1 MTPAAFRTALEALG
15 AGYNVRDLDG
25 PTEAWCVWVAHAD
38 DDTYDTQVW
47 QNEDGTYTTVGFLSL
62 VWHGTWD
69 DVSAALAAD
78 RTAVGEFLAPRT
90 PAPPVWSETLD
101 ELGAWRSDTLC
112 ASAWLFVALAV
123 AFLSGYVVG
132 SWT

>member
-15 AGYNVRDLDG
+15 AGYSVRDLDAPMG
-25 PTEAWCVWVAHAD
+25 PWCVWVAHAD

-47 QNEDGTYTTVGFLSL
+47 QNEDGTYTTDGFLSL

-69 DVSAALAAD
+69 DVCAALAAD
-78 RTAVGEFLAPRT
+78 RAAVGEFLAPR
-90 PAPPVWSETLD
+90 PAAPQ
-101 ELGAWRSDTLC
+101 LGAWRSDTLC